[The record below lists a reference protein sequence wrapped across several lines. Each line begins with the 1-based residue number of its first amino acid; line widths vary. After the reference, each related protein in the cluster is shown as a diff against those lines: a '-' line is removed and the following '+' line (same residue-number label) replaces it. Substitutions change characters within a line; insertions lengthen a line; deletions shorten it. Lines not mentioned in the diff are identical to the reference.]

1 MGLFDF
7 DWDGDGK
14 QFEWLSAFDWDK
26 DGRAFEWADWDKD
39 GAPFELQAPALAN
52 DIQDYQLHNESDE
65 SANSSAAQ
73 LDNMFSNNGFMDYM
87 QGLLAS
93 HGQEAI
99 ENRAYN
105 SLEAEK
111 ARQFAASE
119 AEKNRAWQEQ
129 MSSTSY
135 QRAVADLQA
144 AGLNPILAYKQGGAV
159 TGTGATAQP
168 SSASYSVGGGDTASS
183 LMNAF
188 ANLFSSAAQM
198 TDILSKILPKSKNK
212 AGC

>member
-1 MGLFDF
+1 MPWY
-7 DWDGDGK
+7 DWDNDG
-14 QFEWLSAFDWDK
+14 Q
-26 DGRAFEWADWDKD
+26 AFEWADWDND
-39 GAPFELQAPALAN
+39 GQAFEWADWDSDNIPFENSSGLLPIAINHHYRELA
-52 DIQDYQLHNESDE
+52 DKADE

-73 LDNMFSNNGFMDYM
+73 LNNMFSNNGFMEYL

-99 ENRAYN
+99 ENRAFN
-105 SLEAEK
+105 SMEAEK
-111 ARQFAASE
+111 AREFSAAE

-129 MSSTSY
+129 MSSTAY

-168 SSASYSVGGGDTASS
+168 SSASYSVGGGDTVSS

-188 ANLFSSAAQM
+188 ANLFSSAAQ
-198 TDILSKILPKSKNK
+198 IASSLSGILPKSSNK
-212 AGC
+212 VGF